1 MRRLTATDLA
11 ARPLMQLPHKAN
23 SGSAWDASGGE
34 GRVLFTKQFGP
45 GQRDKRLLFPATAMQ
60 QLGVTRTVVSDGPT
74 RSPDVCR
81 AVHFSFPRFKRTT
94 AFARILPGVP
104 CRHKVLLHSWHPD
117 SSRRLQLLTAPLK
130 EAPQFADPDAP
141 SPERSGQ

>member
-60 QLGVTRTVVSDGPT
+60 QLGVTRTVVSDGPA

-81 AVHFSFPRFKRTT
+81 AVSFQFFPLQTHHCIRENLARCAMQTQSTAALLASRFIT
-94 AFARILPGVP
+94 V
-104 CRHKVLLHSWHPD
+104 
-117 SSRRLQLLTAPLK
+117 APITHG
-130 EAPQFADPDAP
+130 APQRGPANC
-141 SPERSGQ
+141 